1 MIELS
6 DGIVLVDGKGINLTK
21 TEYKIVAVLLEA
33 KTTVSQDEIV
43 KRCDIV
49 SKSSLSNLGGS
60 LRRKGVPIKT
70 RWIWGYTL

>member
-6 DGIVLVDGKGINLTK
+6 DGIALVDGKGINLTK
-21 TEYKIVAVLLEA
+21 TEFEIVAVLLEA
-33 KTTVSQDEIV
+33 KTTVSQDELMEC
-43 KRCDIV
+43 CDIV
-49 SKSSLSNLGGS
+49 SKSSLSNLVGR